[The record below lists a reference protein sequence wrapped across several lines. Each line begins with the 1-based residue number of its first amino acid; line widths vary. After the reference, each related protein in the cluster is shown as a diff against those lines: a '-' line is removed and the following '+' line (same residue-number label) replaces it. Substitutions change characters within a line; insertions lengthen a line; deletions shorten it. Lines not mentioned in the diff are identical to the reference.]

1 MRQTAI
7 LLAAIAGLPAPAL
20 AHVGH
25 LGEVAGHDHWIAGA
39 AIGAAV
45 VIGLY
50 GAWKGRKAPAPD
62 QGADEAA
69 KSADDEKETA

>member
-7 LLAAIAGLPAPAL
+7 VLAAIAVLPAPAL

-50 GAWKGRKAPAPD
+50 GAWKGRKAQASD

>member
-1 MRQTAI
+1 MLRLLPIPVLVAI
-7 LLAAIAGLPAPAL
+7 GTPAA

-25 LGEVAGHDHWIAGA
+25 LGDVAGHDHWVAGA

-50 GAWKGRKAPAPD
+50 GALKGRRKVAGQEQDPPRTEPD
-62 QGADEAA
+62 QTEEEAGA
-69 KSADDEKETA
+69 